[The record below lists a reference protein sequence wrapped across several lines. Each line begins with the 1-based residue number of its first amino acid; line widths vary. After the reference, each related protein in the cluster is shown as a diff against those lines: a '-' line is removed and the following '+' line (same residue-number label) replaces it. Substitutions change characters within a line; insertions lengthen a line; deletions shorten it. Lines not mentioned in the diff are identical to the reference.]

1 MNQEL
6 YLGSRT
12 AEDELGRRC
21 RFNYYLLV
29 GEVTTGQFFC
39 ESYGV
44 KVMQDGTDRQCAIP
58 NITTSAA
65 RIDSLAD
72 LLLVYC
78 VTPVNLPDV
87 VADWL

>member
-12 AEDELGRRC
+12 AEDEQGRQHC
-21 RFNYYLLV
+21 FHYFLLV
-29 GEVTTGQFFC
+29 GEIAVGQFFC

-44 KVMQDGTDRQCAIP
+44 KVAQEGGGNQCAIP
-58 NITTSAA
+58 NLTTSAA
-65 RIDSLAD
+65 RIDDLAEQ
-72 LLLVYC
+72 LLVYC

>member
-12 AEDELGRRC
+12 VEDELGRQH
-21 RFNYYLLV
+21 RFDYFLLV

-44 KVMQDGTDRQCAIP
+44 KVAQEGTDNQCAIP

-65 RIDSLAD
+65 RIDGLAEQ
-72 LLLVYC
+72 LLVYC
-78 VTPVNLPDV
+78 VTPLNLPDV

>member
-6 YLGSRT
+6 FLGSRT
-12 AEDELGRRC
+12 AADELGHQC
-21 RFNYYLLV
+21 RFDYYLLV
-29 GEVTTGQFFC
+29 GEMTAGQFSC

-44 KVMQDGTDRQCAIP
+44 KVAQGDTDSQCAIP

-65 RIDSLAD
+65 RIDGLVE

-78 VTPVNLPDV
+78 VTPLNLPDV

>member
-6 YLGSRT
+6 FLGSRT
-12 AEDELGRRC
+12 AADEFGRQC
-21 RFNYYLLV
+21 RFDYYLLV
-29 GEVTTGQFFC
+29 GEITAGQLSC

-44 KVMQDGTDRQCAIP
+44 KVTQEDSDSQCAIP

-65 RIDSLAD
+65 RIDALAD
-72 LLLVYC
+72 MLLVYC
-78 VTPVNLPDV
+78 VTPLNLPDV

>member
-12 AEDELGRRC
+12 AEDELGQPRR
-21 RFNYYLLV
+21 FDYFLLI
-29 GEVTTGQFFC
+29 GEVTTGHFFC

-44 KVMQDGTDRQCAIP
+44 RVAQAGTELQCAIP

-65 RIDSLAD
+65 RIDGLTE

-78 VTPVNLPDV
+78 VTPVDLPYV

>member
-6 YLGSRT
+6 FLGSRT
-12 AEDELGRRC
+12 AADELGHQH
-21 RFNYYLLV
+21 RFDYYLLV
-29 GEVTTGQFFC
+29 GEITAGQLSC

-44 KVMQDGTDRQCAIP
+44 KVTQEDTESQCAIP

-65 RIDSLAD
+65 RIDALTN

>member
-12 AEDELGRRC
+12 AEDELGNSH

-39 ESYGV
+39 ESYGL
-44 KVMQDGTDRQCAIP
+44 KVTQDGSDNQCAIP

-65 RIDSLAD
+65 RIDSLAN
-72 LLLVYC
+72 LMLVYC
-78 VTPVNLPDV
+78 VTPVNLPEV

>member
-1 MNQEL
+1 MNHEL

-12 AEDELGRRC
+12 SKDELGQQH
-21 RFNYYLLV
+21 RFNYFLLV
-29 GEVTTGQFFC
+29 GETATERFFC

-44 KVMQDGTDRQCAIP
+44 KVTQPGTNNQCAIP

-65 RIDSLAD
+65 RIDSLAER
-72 LLLVYC
+72 LLAHC